1 MAGGD
6 ENIGEGC
13 LGRRRRKGG
22 RLQKAKGAN
31 TEEKE
36 NRKKAE
42 LICKP
47 PAPAGAPRRGPRSDL
62 AKSSPQALAPQARRA
77 GVLDLARS
85 AERGKGARIF

>member
-6 ENIGEGC
+6 EKIRGGLFGSKKKKGRKVTEGEGSKH
-13 LGRRRRKGG
+13 RREGKG
-22 RLQKAKGAN
+22 
-31 TEEKE
+31 
-36 NRKKAE
+36 KKAE

>member
-6 ENIGEGC
+6 EKIREGC

-36 NRKKAE
+36 KGKKAE
-42 LICKP
+42 LIC
-47 PAPAGAPRRGPRSDL
+47 
-62 AKSSPQALAPQARRA
+62 
-77 GVLDLARS
+77 
-85 AERGKGARIF
+85 